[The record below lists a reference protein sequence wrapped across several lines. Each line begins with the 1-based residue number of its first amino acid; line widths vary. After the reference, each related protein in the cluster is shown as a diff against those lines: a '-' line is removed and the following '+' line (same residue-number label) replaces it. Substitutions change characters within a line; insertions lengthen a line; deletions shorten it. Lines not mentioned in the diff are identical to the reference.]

1 MNARGAD
8 VSNQTVLERHDL
20 HTARENGSFD
30 ALELLSQLPKSFQ
43 ANEQQTKGYVDKNTL
58 PSLSLDDNSYL
69 PGYHYTKAEAEAHRK
84 DILQSGSMSES
95 DIQFLRTMF
104 KQEEKEKEKEKEQNK
119 QSTDVT
125 QKSGGKSNSD
135 KIEGTAPKDQ
145 PEQGIKGRK
154 FELSAEAEDNAWKEW
169 QVRLNKQIGQTLD
182 KLVEE
187 GKIPRGATGAAS
199 YKVAADGR
207 YVFSYVAEPAA
218 YARVIGAALNDTFNH
233 HKELF
238 KFPEGSHKSQ
248 IGRTAKFSVG
258 SETKVETGPV
268 DDEVIKK

>member
-1 MNARGAD
+1 MNARATD
-8 VSNQTVLERHDL
+8 ASNQTVLERQDL
-20 HTARENGSFD
+20 HAARENGSFN
-30 ALELLSQLPKSFQ
+30 ALELLAQLQKNFQ
-43 ANEQQTKGYVDKNTL
+43 ANEQQTQRYVDKNTL

-84 DILQSGSMSES
+84 DVLQSGSMSES

-104 KQEEKEKEKEKEQNK
+104 KQEEKEQNK
-119 QSTDVT
+119 QLNDVA
-125 QKSGGKSNSD
+125 QQSGVKSNGD
-135 KIEGTAPKDQ
+135 KTEGTAQKDQ

-182 KLVEE
+182 KLVKE
-187 GKIPRGATGAAS
+187 GKIPRGATGSAS

-238 KFPEGSHKSQ
+238 KFPEGSHRSQ
-248 IGRTAKFSVG
+248 IGRTANFSVG